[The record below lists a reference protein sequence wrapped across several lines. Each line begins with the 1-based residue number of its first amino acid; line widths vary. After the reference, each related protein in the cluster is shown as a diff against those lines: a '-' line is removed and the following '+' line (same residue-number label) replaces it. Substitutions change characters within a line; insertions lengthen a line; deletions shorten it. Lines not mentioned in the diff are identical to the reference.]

1 MFLADYLVSENTPY
15 GIYTFKH
22 FTAKDLNGETVF
34 ETDTALTEEE
44 IQRFGMNTDWYMV
57 LDGIRLYQVNSTTEK
72 KTLFMYYKDEENKL
86 ISIYDENE
94 SNYSMTFD
102 KNNIYFSIKITTF
115 KNEKFVYLI
124 KFGKN

>member
-1 MFLADYLVSENTPY
+1 
-15 GIYTFKH
+15 
-22 FTAKDLNGETVF
+22 
-34 ETDTALTEEE
+34 
-44 IQRFGMNTDWYMV
+44 MNTDWYMV
-57 LDGIRLYQVNSTTEK
+57 LDGIRLYQVNSTDEK

-115 KNEKFVYLI
+115 KNEKFVCLI